1 MQRCFL
7 TGERSIVCEGDE
19 DSSQEKVYRTVERAC
34 RSSYVAMRGTT
45 KKKDPHCMIFVPN
58 THRSPTESRNL
69 RIWYISS
76 RYLHYHSILQQQ
88 NFPFHEVLRSQ
99 PFILASSKRLLFF
112 PSSSHPQR
120 NTDTMRPILLQGH
133 VRKTAPASLLIY

>member
-1 MQRCFL
+1 MERFFL

-19 DSSQEKVYRTVERAC
+19 DSSQEKVYRTVEGAC

-45 KKKDPHCMIFVPN
+45 KDPHCMIFVPN

-76 RYLHYHSILQQQ
+76 RYLHYCTTLVF
-88 NFPFHEVLRSQ
+88 NNKKFPYHEVLRSQ

-112 PSSSHPQR
+112 PSSSHPHR